1 MRRPRLYVLDML
13 DLVESVAE
21 AVHGIDF
28 AAFAADR
35 YRSKAVIRDIEI
47 LGEAARHVP
56 PEIRERAPNIPWKQ
70 LVATRNV
77 LIHNY
82 VALDLGIV
90 FRTATV
96 SVPAIRKPLEQ
107 LLASLDD
114 V

>member
-1 MRRPRLYVLDML
+1 MI

-21 AVHGIDF
+21 AVRGMDF
-28 AAFAADR
+28 ATFAADR

-56 PEIRERAPNIPWKQ
+56 PEVRARAADIPWKQ

-82 VALDLGIV
+82 VALDLEIV

-96 SVPAIRKPLEQ
+96 SVPSIRAQLER
-107 LLASLDD
+107 LLATLDSE
-114 V
+114 